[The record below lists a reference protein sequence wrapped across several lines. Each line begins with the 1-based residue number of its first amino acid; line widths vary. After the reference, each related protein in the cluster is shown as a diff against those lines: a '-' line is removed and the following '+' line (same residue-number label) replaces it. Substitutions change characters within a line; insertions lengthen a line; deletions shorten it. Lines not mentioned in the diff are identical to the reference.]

1 MNMLDSAAIGA
12 IEQQLAERVIDHYR
26 IDLRLLIDA
35 TNFDTFIDSRTVSA
49 LAQRGHA
56 KSKRADLRIL
66 GLALLVSCDYHVPLL
81 SHPYPETRMTP
92 RCSPASPRR

>member
-12 IEQQLAERVIDHYR
+12 IEQQLAQRVIDHYR
-26 IDLRLLIDA
+26 IDLRLLIFDA
-35 TNFDTFIDSRTVSA
+35 TNFDTFINSRTVSA

-66 GLALLVSCDYHVPLL
+66 GLALPGELRLSRSAALTPVSGK
-81 SHPYPETRMTP
+81 PE
-92 RCSPASPRR
+92 